1 MGKADDEPPLT
12 NRVVEGSHQKFPIKI
27 AKIAAHVENGSTPS
41 NDDFQYKEK
50 MFRPISGF
58 NIKDLRNVAGIHF
71 GFLILDETNEN
82 EEKKT
87 ALWLALT
94 SNFELNYC
102 HHRDFGV
109 VVRRFIREFFIVAK
123 KNLFDEN
130 EDIDSGI
137 DEDYSNSVTAFSSTV
152 ENLYKHLEA
161 AHAVDDVSGLYTDE
175 YIQHASLMVTLKPY
189 QVKTVKWML
198 SRERVPKYHTNGF
211 VEIKR
216 RSIGSEDE
224 STRFFYNPKTCNLT
238 TDPDI
243 VRPVLIPTGG
253 ILAEE
258 MGMGKTIEILDLILL
273 HPRRLD
279 KRQFSDPPIA
289 KAIERPVT
297 KADLKCLCVQ
307 TRIVDSIR
315 CTKCSKVQHR
325 KCVDHQDSEIT
336 PDASYICPCCW
347 ENEELIPAKTT
358 LIVSPQSIK
367 MQWKTEIDKR
377 IQAGTM
383 SAFVYVG
390 SKSCKWISP
399 AKLASYDVILTDYET
414 LRSEFD
420 FTGRNSSTRVL
431 RNSSTTIKR
440 KSPLLRMN
448 FWRVCLDE
456 SQMVSDMRTKHS
468 ILISDLSAVHRW
480 AVTGTPIQTTLDDLF
495 GLVSFIDYS
504 PYNKI
509 GRWHEIVQQ
518 LNVLANFEPIVSV
531 LQPIMRRTCKTDSI
545 MAEMDVPKQR
555 QEVHMIEISSLDR
568 HHYNEERL
576 KCSKEL
582 NKLIK
587 AYHVSTRLTTL
598 SPYALE
604 QLMEPV
610 RTLRRLCSIIH
621 VTDKQGN
628 TIVMRPQQ
636 MLNHLINTNVS
647 GAKFELASIL
657 SKLKCFVALGTGN
670 HKRRDNV
677 AGMAS
682 ETCQNLLNWSKD
694 YQNEPTMIESL
705 LQIQVTQFF
714 ALVKRQNTSSNID
727 LASLEKNFYGSQ
739 LEAIIHFKAD
749 RQKDVGKLRDSEA
762 YFQSNCHKWAHAI
775 LTGQK
780 SDLQLFCQI
789 KSRTNA
795 AYENVTGIVAS
806 NASVLNTLAGWSQN
820 LLVQRKIFKQSFAQ
834 LDNLVSALEST
845 SDKEKLAAEL
855 FAILSKEAT
864 ICHLKDTLDISLNGW
879 TNDDDEEE
887 VDEPP
892 TKRARIIDSNSY
904 GPTASKKAK
913 TECTLCSIWKQLE
926 RYGSFISDNAHKM
939 TNKAAR
945 GGENINPSFQEFI
958 LKVILQSNEYLGNIN
973 TKVGIDLLT
982 ALENFRFEFHA
993 YKNLLTSIRQNVNSF
1008 LRVQKNRPPKP
1019 TVTVDVT
1026 AMDYWMKNIESSKET
1041 YSRLVR
1047 VNRYLNSMKEN
1058 VDIDE
1063 CSICMTPIVQCVSFQ
1078 CGHQCCDECFAQ
1090 LRHTIFRNFE
1100 CPFCRRMQR
1109 SDTVRHFTVD
1119 TGEKFTDSSTKI
1131 EHIVREVHKLKQSDP
1146 KVKILLFSQWADVL
1160 YTLKNELLS
1169 NDIASRN
1176 MMNTSKSFQKM
1187 LEEFKDPQKNITCLL
1202 MPYKYGSKG
1211 LNLIEATHV
1220 FLVEPIL
1227 NRGEELQT
1235 LGRVHRIGQQRETVV
1250 HRFITKNTIE
1260 ETIFKVMSTEAAGL
1274 LASDNCTIKTLL
1286 DLFVDTDSEAST
1298 A

>member
-1 MGKADDEPPLT
+1 MEKTDYQHSLT
-12 NRVVEGSHQKFPIKI
+12 NSVVKGSHQKFPIKI
-27 AKIAAHVENGSTPS
+27 AKIATPVEDGRTPAAG
-41 NDDFQYKEK
+41 DFQYKEK
-50 MFRPISGF
+50 LFRPISGY
-58 NIKDLRNVAGIHF
+58 NIEDLRNVAGIHF
-71 GFLILDETNEN
+71 GFLISDEPNEN
-82 EEKKT
+82 KENKI

-102 HHRDFGV
+102 HRRDFTV
-109 VVRRFIREFFIVAK
+109 VVRRFIRDFFIVAK

-130 EDIDSGI
+130 EDIDNGF
-137 DEDYSNSVTAFSSTV
+137 DEDNGNSLTAFSSTV

-161 AHAVDDVSGLYTDE
+161 AHAADDVVGFSTDE
-175 YIQHASLMVTLKPY
+175 YIQHASLRVKLKPY
-189 QVKTVKWML
+189 QVKTIKWML

-216 RSIGSEDE
+216 RSTGSEDE

-238 TDPDI
+238 TDQDI
-243 VRPVLIPTGG
+243 VRPIRIPSGG

-273 HPRRLD
+273 HPRPLD
-279 KRQFSDPPIA
+279 NRQFSDPPIA
-289 KAIERPVT
+289 KAERPVT
-297 KADLKCLCVQ
+297 KADLRCLCVQ
-307 TRIVDSIR
+307 TRIVDTIW

-336 PDASYICPCCW
+336 PDASYICPSCW
-347 ENEELIPAKTT
+347 ENEEPIPAKTT
-358 LIVSPQSIK
+358 FIVSPQSIK

-377 IQAGTM
+377 IQTGAM
-383 SAFVYVG
+383 SVFVYVG

-399 AKLASYDVILTDYET
+399 TKLASHDVILTDYET

-420 FTGRNSSTRVL
+420 FTARNASTRVL

-468 ILISDLSAVHRW
+468 KIISDLSAVHRW
-480 AVTGTPIQTTLDDLF
+480 AVTGTPIQTSLDDLF

-504 PYNKI
+504 PYNQIK
-509 GRWHEIVQQ
+509 RWHEIVQQ
-518 LNVLANFEPIVSV
+518 LNVLSNFEPIVSV

-555 QEVHMIEISSLDR
+555 QEVHLIEISSLNR

-576 KCSKEL
+576 KCSKAL
-582 NKLIK
+582 KKLIS
-587 AYHVSTRLTTL
+587 AYHINTRLTSLT
-598 SPYALE
+598 PYALE

-610 RTLRRLCSIIH
+610 RTLRRICSILH
-621 VTDKQGN
+621 VTDKQGK

-636 MLNHLINTNVS
+636 MLQYLINTNVS
-647 GAKFELASIL
+647 GAKFELVSIL

-670 HKRRDNV
+670 HKRRDEL

-714 ALVKRQNTSSNID
+714 ALVKRQNASSNMD
-727 LASLEKNFYGSQ
+727 LESLEKNFYRSQ
-739 LEAIIHFKAD
+739 LEALTHFKAD
-749 RQKDVGKLRDSEA
+749 RQKDVGKFRDFEA
-762 YFQSNCHKWAHAI
+762 YFESNCPKWPHAI

-780 SDLQLFCQI
+780 SDPQLFCQI
-789 KSRTNA
+789 KNRTNA

-806 NASVLNTLAGWSQN
+806 IASVLNALSGWSQN

-834 LDNLVSALEST
+834 LDNLVSALESNFG
-845 SDKEKLAAEL
+845 KEKLATEL
-855 FAILSKEAT
+855 FAIFSKEAT
-864 ICHLKDTLDISLNGW
+864 ICHLNDTLDNSLDGS
-879 TNDDDEEE
+879 TNDTYDED
-887 VDEPP
+887 DEPP
-892 TKRARIIDSNSY
+892 TKRARIVDPNSY

-945 GGENINPSFQEFI
+945 GGENINPSFQEFV

-993 YKNLLTSIRQNVNSF
+993 YKNLLTSIKQNVDSF
-1008 LRVQKNRPPKP
+1008 HRVQKSKPPKP
-1019 TVTVDVT
+1019 TVTVDRT
-1026 AMDYWMKNIESSKET
+1026 AMENWMKNIEYSKET
-1041 YSRLVR
+1041 YGRLVR

-1063 CSICMTPIVQCVSFQ
+1063 CSICMTPILQCVSFQ
-1078 CGHQCCDECFAQ
+1078 CGHQCCDECFAH
-1090 LRHTIFRNFE
+1090 LRQTIFGQFE
-1100 CPFCRRMQR
+1100 CPFCRQMQR
-1109 SDTVRHFTVD
+1109 SGTARQFTVD
-1119 TGEKFTDSSTKI
+1119 TGEKFTNSSTKI
-1131 EHIVREVHKLKQSDP
+1131 ERIVREVHKLKQSDP
-1146 KVKILLFSQWADVL
+1146 NVKILLFSQWADVL
-1160 YTLKNELLS
+1160 YELKNELLS

-1176 MMNTSKSFQKM
+1176 IVSTSKSFQQM
-1187 LEEFKDPQKNITCLL
+1187 VEEFKDPRKNITCLL

-1260 ETIFKVMSTEAAGL
+1260 ETIFNVMSTEAAGL
-1274 LASDNCTIKTLL
+1274 LASDNCTIKTLM
-1286 DLFVDTDSEAST
+1286 DLFADTDPETTT